1 MFTKRRVHDGIVGV
15 LVTLG
20 VALGHWVDPVWLALP
35 AAVGVLLIQSLFT
48 GFCPVYYTLDR
59 IGGFERKQAPGA
71 PGTV

>member
-20 VALGHWVDPVWLALP
+20 VALGYWTDPVWLVLP
-35 AAVGVLLIQSLFT
+35 GAVGVLLIQSLFT

-59 IGGFERKQAPGA
+59 IGAFERAPA
-71 PGTV
+71 GTV